1 MFSVQLGS
9 NSPELDPQ
17 PSLNGAAGSY
27 QLKNVGNVR
36 FCRTW
41 ICRKLPHISL
51 HAALRCDS
59 APKRHTVRKRLCSSL
74 GILGMF
80 SFPQTRL
87 LWHLQIAV
95 MPPESPPPSPITIR
109 TNLNIITVRRNV
121 ISVKLFW
128 WLGWTLICLVYFFSN
143 ANLCHINKFS
153 FNTQFSSLTK
163 QYVYLSWWVSR
174 LYALFHSHFSHFFL
188 SPLVFFLSDS
198 PTTCADALPSHLFPS
213 SPSSSPSHHPSP
225 PSPPCPLT
233 DGRQVRQNFPR
244 CRGRCFSTSLFVY
257 KLRMRAYDVRSLF
270 TSAARH
276 RQLLLP
282 EPAVCQPTRTR
293 HCLNPEIRSWAVS
306 YLWPSSWINS
316 VGRCFSVRE
325 KVKEFARR
333 TLFCVTHMWG
343 FQMRFHLLQSDM
355 WIITCVFC
363 FYGELTIIGCVTLH
377 LQSDTVLN
385 CEKLKP

>member
-9 NSPELDPQ
+9 NSPGLDPQ

-36 FCRTW
+36 FCTTW

-74 GILGMF
+74 GILGMV

-128 WLGWTLICLVYFFSN
+128 WLGWTLICLVYFFSD

-153 FNTQFSSLTK
+153 FNTHFSSL
-163 QYVYLSWWVSR
+163 
-174 LYALFHSHFSHFFL
+174 
-188 SPLVFFLSDS
+188 
-198 PTTCADALPSHLFPS
+198 
-213 SPSSSPSHHPSP
+213 
-225 PSPPCPLT
+225 
-233 DGRQVRQNFPR
+233 
-244 CRGRCFSTSLFVY
+244 
-257 KLRMRAYDVRSLF
+257 
-270 TSAARH
+270 
-276 RQLLLP
+276 
-282 EPAVCQPTRTR
+282 
-293 HCLNPEIRSWAVS
+293 I
-306 YLWPSSWINS
+306 
-316 VGRCFSVRE
+316 
-325 KVKEFARR
+325 
-333 TLFCVTHMWG
+333 
-343 FQMRFHLLQSDM
+343 
-355 WIITCVFC
+355 
-363 FYGELTIIGCVTLH
+363 
-377 LQSDTVLN
+377 
-385 CEKLKP
+385 